1 MDGGILMLR
10 ILMNVIKQ
18 KKVAILLIGIIVS
31 LILAGGKFASS
42 DIAQRHGD
50 YLFIRTI
57 QVNTGDD
64 AINSKN
70 EFDYKGFLE
79 SPANYSQFIA
89 AIDHDTFDFTSVDSA
104 WNRKSRYEQIEWLKN
119 KIKVG
124 SYKNN
129 VIEVSVHFD
138 ANVTRN
144 VDYMNE
150 HGKMLADTFIKQSEE
165 SIKSINPNATFR
177 VVNEEQSL
185 PMVEPI
191 NRKNV
196 MIKFAII
203 GFVVGLFGAIAAFFI
218 REVAKQNKE

>member
-1 MDGGILMLR
+1 M
-10 ILMNVIKQ
+10 
-18 KKVAILLIGIIVS
+18 
-31 LILAGGKFASS
+31 SS
-42 DIAQRHGD
+42 DVAQRHGD
-50 YLFIRTI
+50 YLFIRTV
-57 QVNTGDD
+57 QVSTGNALVD
-64 AINSKN
+64 SKN

-79 SPANYSQFIA
+79 SPANYSQFIDA
-89 AIDHDTFDFTSVDSA
+89 ADHNVFDFTKVDSA
-104 WNRKSRYEQIEWLKN
+104 WNRKGRYEQIKWLTD

-124 SYKNN
+124 SYKND
-129 VIEVSVHFD
+129 VFEVSIHFD
-138 ANVTRN
+138 ANVTRD

-177 VVNEEQSL
+177 VVNEEQYL
-185 PMVEPI
+185 PVVEPI

-203 GFVVGLFGAIAAFFI
+203 GFVVGVFGAIAAFFI